1 MKTILVPIDFSSV
14 TADVVEQAAQ
24 LAGAFSSAV
33 WLLHVAAPDPE
44 FVGYDSGPRD
54 VRESVARELHDSHRL
69 LQEHS
74 TSLRARGINATALQV
89 QGATVETIVHEA
101 QRLHADLIVFGSHG
115 HGAVH
120 RALLGSV
127 SEGVLHHAPC
137 PLLIV
142 PARKPGH

>member
-1 MKTILVPIDFSSV
+1 MKTILVPIDFSNA

-24 LAGAFSSAV
+24 LAAAFSSAV
-33 WLLHVAAPDPE
+33 WLLHVAAPEPE

-54 VRESVARELHDSHRL
+54 VRESVAHELHESHRV

-74 TSLRARGINATALQV
+74 TKLRARGINATAIQV
-89 QGATVETIVHEA
+89 QGATVETILREA
-101 QRLHADLIVFGSHG
+101 ERLHADVIVLGSHG

-127 SEGVLHHAPC
+127 SEGVLHHATC
-137 PLLIV
+137 PLLIL
-142 PARKPGH
+142 PARKPGR